1 MYVCDQCYIIPLFK
15 GDVLS
20 VAESKDTKSV
30 NLDGGRCS
38 HFGYLPEGIANS
50 TCDVIYMGV
59 CGVVTV
65 ASSASSL
72 SFSTISKSCPL
83 VSYSLLVAST
93 PVKRY
98 AAHLSVHHLDEC
110 SWDTTLVYQNG
121 QLSYV
126 IVCLAPA
133 QFRS

>member
-1 MYVCDQCYIIPLFK
+1 M
-15 GDVLS
+15 
-20 VAESKDTKSV
+20 

-38 HFGYLPEGIANS
+38 RLGYLPEGIVNS
-50 TCDVIYMGV
+50 ACDVVSMGV

-65 ASSASSL
+65 ASSALSL
-72 SFSTISKSCPL
+72 LSSTISKSCPL
-83 VSYSLLVAST
+83 VCYSLLVASA

-98 AAHLSVHHLDEC
+98 AVHLSVHHLDEC

-133 QFRS
+133 QFDS